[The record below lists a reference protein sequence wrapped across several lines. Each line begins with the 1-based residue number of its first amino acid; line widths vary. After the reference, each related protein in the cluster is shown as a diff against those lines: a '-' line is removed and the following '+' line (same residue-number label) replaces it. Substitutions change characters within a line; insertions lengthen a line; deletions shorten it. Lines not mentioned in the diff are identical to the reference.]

1 MERSRVPDPKFDSRV
16 QARVLPI
23 VMPAPVRVALG
34 EWRARGLCVSED
46 PDSFFPC
53 RGDPG
58 TRARQ
63 ICARCAV
70 RPDCLGYATG
80 ADEHGI
86 WGGLGQA
93 ERRRLKRRQRRKEA
107 KGRDETR
114 QSEGAA

>member
-1 MERSRVPDPKFDSRV
+1 MPDPKFDNSA
-16 QARVLPI
+16 QARLLPI
-23 VMPAPVRVALG
+23 VMPDPVSIALG

-46 PDSFFPC
+46 PDTFFPS

-70 RPDCLGYATG
+70 RPDCLRYATD

-86 WGGLGQA
+86 WGGLDQD
-93 ERRRLKRRQRRKEA
+93 ERRKMKRRQRRKETNGSD
-107 KGRDETR
+107 KTR